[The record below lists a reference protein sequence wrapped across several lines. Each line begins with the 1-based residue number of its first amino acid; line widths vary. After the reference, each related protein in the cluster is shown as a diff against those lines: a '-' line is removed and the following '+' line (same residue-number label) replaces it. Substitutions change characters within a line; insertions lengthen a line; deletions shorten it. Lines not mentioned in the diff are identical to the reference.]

1 MENIYLGNLTWEI
14 TNEMSHT
21 EILVIFGATPKK
33 NCLANRDGFL
43 WIDSWARDPAARI
56 KLIIH
61 ISSRLQVEGL
71 VGLLGC
77 PTNRNKNVDSHSPL
91 KRTFGPLKSRP
102 KRPKK
107 ETSFVWTNHPFSGAN
122 WELLVSGRV
131 TTLRP
136 KNPWK
141 NGRCWS
147 LEMWVKQ
154 PNKSLELQ
162 RLEKNSSGFP
172 GSSVSKLVANS
183 NLKPRREAIAT
194 TDGRQMRLQSID
206 VS

>member
-1 MENIYLGNLTWEI
+1 MKYFDNVNHWRLLCSIIHPFNAQLFFSAYIRAPETNSQFAPENRPFNAPRGNLI
-14 TNEMSHT
+14 
-21 EILVIFGATPKK
+21 
-33 NCLANRDGFL
+33 
-43 WIDSWARDPAARI
+43 
-56 KLIIH
+56 
-61 ISSRLQVEGL
+61 
-71 VGLLGC
+71 
-77 PTNRNKNVDSHSPL
+77 
-91 KRTFGPLKSRP
+91 
-102 KRPKK
+102 
-107 ETSFVWTNHPFSGAN
+107 VWTNHPFSGAN

-194 TDGRQMRLQSID
+194 TDGRQMRLQSIA